1 MSAVYLLNR
10 LMRANP
16 VPTVSNSQAHKL
28 GTTPVGTLMPK
39 PHIAHSFGTLRII
52 LWSVPFVYAGAMA
65 AKYMASSLEEF
76 DLFVPDDDDD

>member
-1 MSAVYLLNR
+1 MKGSPAPSTPQIN
-10 LMRANP
+10 AI
-16 VPTVSNSQAHKL
+16 
-28 GTTPVGTLMPK
+28 GTTSVGTLMPK
-39 PHIAHSFGTLRII
+39 PHIAYSFGTLRIV